1 MFLEKI
7 QTKINLLDS
16 LTKLKDMK
24 IAFAKLE
31 KLFKNC
37 QGNCHGLIYG
47 KRMQ

>member
-31 KLFKNC
+31 KNV
-37 QGNCHGLIYG
+37 
-47 KRMQ
+47 